1 MKTEE
6 KEQFEVSSVGQKD
19 SKDLIFKSNMLING
33 KYDITMVQARFL
45 VFVSSL
51 VNAYDKNFFTY
62 QIQTSTVLD
71 YLGIDRANLKWLSS
85 TLKKL
90 QTSLVCLQDDEE
102 AEEYATFLNWFRL
115 DKKNDLLEFSFHSS
129 LKPHYLQLKNN
140 FTTLEKNKYLDF
152 TSMYTVKFYE
162 YIKYNY
168 QLFER
173 YKNDTYREFE
183 VDLDDLVEQF
193 ASTYNHKKGVFEVP
207 KSYLQYK
214 NFKLKVLQVAQKE
227 LKENNDIYFDFEE
240 IKVNR
245 AVKRLLITIKQNGEA
260 IRKNFAEKKR
270 QNLQTTTK
278 HRQIAQVQINR
289 ILERTPNIKDK
300 LKYEQKLM
308 QKFMSNTLNF
318 DKDLKEII
326 EQLDKK
332 IFESL

>member
-6 KEQFEVSSVGQKD
+6 KEQFEVSPVGQKD

-332 IFESL
+332 IFDSL

>member
-1 MKTEE
+1 MKAQE
-6 KEQFEVSSVGQKD
+6 EQFELSPVSKKD
-19 SKDLIFKSNMLING
+19 SKDLVYKSNVLVNG

-51 VNAYDKNFFTY
+51 VNAYDENLFTY

-102 AEEYATFLNWFRL
+102 IEEFATLLSYFKI
-115 DKKNDLLEFSFHSS
+115 DKKNDLLEFRLESS

-173 YKNDTYREFE
+173 YKNNGYREFE
-183 VDLDDLVEQF
+183 VDLEDFVKQF
-193 ASTYNHKKGVFEVP
+193 SSTFDHKKGVFEVP

-227 LKENNDIYFDFEE
+227 LKEKNDIYFDFEE
-240 IKVNR
+240 IKVNN
-245 AVKRLLITIKQNGEA
+245 AVKRLLITIKQNGEV
-260 IRKNFAEKKR
+260 IKKNFADKKR
-270 QNLQTTTK
+270 KELQSTTK
-278 HRQIAQVQINR
+278 HKQVAQEQIKRLMSRNKDK
-289 ILERTPNIKDK
+289 IKDP
-300 LKYEQKLM
+300 LKYEQKLT
-308 QKFMSNTLNF
+308 QKYLQGTLNF
-318 DKDLKEII
+318 DKDLQGINQE
-326 EQLDKK
+326 LDKR
-332 IFESL
+332 IFDSI